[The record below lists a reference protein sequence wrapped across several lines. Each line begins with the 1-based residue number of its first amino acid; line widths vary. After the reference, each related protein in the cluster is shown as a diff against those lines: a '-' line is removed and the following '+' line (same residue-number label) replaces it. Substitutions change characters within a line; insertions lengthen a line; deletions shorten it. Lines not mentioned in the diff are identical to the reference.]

1 LYLIFLLGR
10 DRAGRKGVCGRL
22 MSPAHETQSMREK
35 RLLRGRLQRKGGG
48 LTGMYLFLHYFYIF
62 LARFTSLRL
71 CCTLFIICCQQSSSL
86 EYCFFLLQFMTT
98 IEVENQIIFRGILF
112 SKVYLLMDRYVV
124 GISKKKINV
133 IGKYSQICIMRSPL
147 GQKKVAF

>member
-1 LYLIFLLGR
+1 MLYSVYHLLSTKQFIR
-10 DRAGRKGVCGRL
+10 V
-22 MSPAHETQSMREK
+22 
-35 RLLRGRLQRKGGG
+35 
-48 LTGMYLFLHYFYIF
+48 LF
-62 LARFTSLRL
+62 
-71 CCTLFIICCQQSSSL
+71 
-86 EYCFFLLQFMTT
+86 FFLLQFMTT
-98 IEVENQIIFRGILF
+98 IEVENQIIFRGIIF